1 MVLFLVI
8 LGPYLLHLFGKN
20 YAAEAGLLLR
30 LLSLAILPEIIT
42 GLYFAIARIQRSV
55 GGVVEVPA
63 GLFIM
68 NLALSYLLIEKFGI
82 TGVGIVW
89 LISHVMIALVLF
101 FTQLRSILWLKPVDT
116 LASWIRLEHDIHG
129 NIVHDYERTIVG
141 RIDRSAA
148 MPGMQQIDY
157 VCER

>member
-42 GLYFAIARIQRSV
+42 GLYFAIARIHRSV
-55 GGVVEVPA
+55 GGVVEVHA

-82 TGVGIVW
+82 TGVGIAW
-89 LISHVMIALVLF
+89 LISQVMIALVLF

-116 LASWIRLEHDIHG
+116 LAS
-129 NIVHDYERTIVG
+129 
-141 RIDRSAA
+141 
-148 MPGMQQIDY
+148 
-157 VCER
+157 